1 MCPSRNLHTFEFVI
15 TQCNETFYLE
25 ENYNAGKYERKRA
38 HTKIFFQM
46 NQPSQKTHQK
56 K

>member
-1 MCPSRNLHTFEFVI
+1 MCPFEFVI
-15 TQCNETFYLE
+15 DQCNETFYLE